1 MYFTVSEAPGGP
13 KTVYFTVSGA
23 PGGHTHTHSHT
34 DLHGGRFSPVLRA
47 ETHISGGDWPEIAN
61 FGTGLGA
68 RARGSAPLASLE
80 RQICPDTPNWVGG

>member
-34 DLHGGRFSPVLRA
+34 DLHGGRFSPFLRA
-47 ETHISGGDWPEIAN
+47 ETHISGGIWAEIVD
-61 FGTGLGA
+61 FGALLGA
-68 RARGSAPLASLE
+68 FSRGSAPLASLE
-80 RQICPDTPNWVGG
+80 RCFCLHTPTRVGG